1 MILQAWL
8 TLPSCLANSSS
19 PTLVRMI
26 FWSRVIVG
34 SSLARFKNSLGAD
47 NQGNPLH
54 VRSDL
59 SFYILSDGLASV
71 KAACAEA
78 LDQGVHSAGVVLNI
92 LARKQDPA
100 PAVSIL
106 SPEALRLRHAPA
118 RAAAHCR

>member
-34 SSLARFKNSLGAD
+34 SSLTRFKNSLGAD

-54 VRSDL
+54 VRFDL
-59 SFYILSDGLASV
+59 SFYNEIPSNRYAGRCGGQGIVQHIHRLSFREGSETALA
-71 KAACAEA
+71 KEGEA
-78 LDQGVHSAGVVLNI
+78 GT
-92 LARKQDPA
+92 
-100 PAVSIL
+100 
-106 SPEALRLRHAPA
+106 
-118 RAAAHCR
+118 

>member
-34 SSLARFKNSLGAD
+34 SSLTRFKTSLGAD

-54 VRSDL
+54 VRFDL
-59 SFYILSDGLASV
+59 SFYTYPVGRAHQT
-71 KAACAEA
+71 ACSFLGNA
-78 LDQGVHSAGVVLNI
+78 
-92 LARKQDPA
+92 PA
-100 PAVSIL
+100 PGRQ
-106 SPEALRLRHAPA
+106 LRWATPFRVANPA
-118 RAAAHCR
+118 TSS